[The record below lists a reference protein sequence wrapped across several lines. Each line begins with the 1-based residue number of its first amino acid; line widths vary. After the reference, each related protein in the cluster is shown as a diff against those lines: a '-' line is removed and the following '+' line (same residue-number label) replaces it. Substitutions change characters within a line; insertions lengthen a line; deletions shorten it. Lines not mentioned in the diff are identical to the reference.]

1 VQLAQLQFHCGK
13 PPPAPEPRILIFM
26 SDAPGAPTLRIN
38 GSGGRFIV
46 ALAVGDIHRDFEAES
61 QVGIGG
67 GDPMHG
73 CLLENACE

>member
-1 VQLAQLQFHCGK
+1 
-13 PPPAPEPRILIFM
+13 M